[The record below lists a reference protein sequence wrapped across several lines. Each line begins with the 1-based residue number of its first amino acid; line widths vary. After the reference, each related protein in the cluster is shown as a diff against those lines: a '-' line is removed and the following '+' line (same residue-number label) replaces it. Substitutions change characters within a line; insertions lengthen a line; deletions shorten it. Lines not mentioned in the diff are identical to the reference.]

1 MMKKIN
7 VWKPYAI
14 GMAFEFLFAWI
25 LVMLFR
31 SSYDNSSV
39 LGDVVQLVLIFWGIQ
54 LFFAI
59 KNGIYAIIISNLYR
73 KDAVDLYLE
82 TFIKNKMPEPNQYFH
97 VDDPDIYLRD
107 AMEDTSLS
115 GDARVVAAT
124 LFATQQSFIN
134 TGKYLGLYLF
144 NKTIKELLKRYLH
157 HCSKLNSVYS
167 N

>member
-1 MMKKIN
+1 MKNIT
-7 VWKPYAI
+7 VWRVYAI
-14 GMAFEFLFAWI
+14 GMAFEFVFAWI

-39 LGDVVQLVLIFWGIQ
+39 FADVFQLVLVFWGIQ

-59 KNGIYAIIISNLYR
+59 KNGIYAIIMSNIYR
-73 KDAVDLYLE
+73 NDVVDLYLD

-97 VDDPDIYLRD
+97 IDDPDIYFRD
-107 AMEDTSLS
+107 VMENLDLS

-134 TGKYLGLYLF
+134 NGKYLGLYLF
-144 NKTIKELLKRYLH
+144 NKTVKELLKRYSH
-157 HCSKLNSVYS
+157 HCSKVIAR
-167 N
+167 